1 MSLSSAI
8 NTAQSILSNTA
19 KQTSVISQNIA
30 GAGNPDYSRR
40 SAELVSSLLGAQVV
54 GIDRAQN
61 AALLRQLLS
70 SISGSSAQ
78 DALLGGLEKLKA
90 TMGGNDYE
98 SAPATLIAAL
108 RDALQTYA
116 AKPSDATAGQS
127 AIAAAKDVANGLSDA
142 SEAIQTVRADA
153 DAEIAR
159 SVEDLNTLLA
169 RFADV
174 NKAVMEATQSG
185 KDASSA
191 LDERDKLL
199 KSISG
204 YVGINT
210 AVRGNNDMVI
220 YTKDGTTLFETV
232 PRAVTFTPTSAF
244 AAGVTGNQILIDGVP
259 LQAGDGSNTTASGKL
274 QALLQLRDEAA
285 PVFQSQLDE
294 IARALVT
301 TFAETDQ
308 TDPANKLPGLFT
320 WSGGTIPSDGT
331 LVPGLAASI
340 SVNAAVDP
348 SQGGDP
354 ALLRDGGINGAD
366 FVANTEGG
374 EGFSGLLD
382 SFVAG
387 LDEPMAFDAS
397 AKAGE
402 TNSLLAYA
410 SNSIG
415 WLERYRSD
423 AAASAENKDAL
434 LSRSQGALSNAT
446 GVSIDEEMSRLL
458 DLEQSFKASA
468 KIIATVDAML
478 GALMDAVR

>member
-8 NTAQSILSNTA
+8 NTAQSMLSNTA
-19 KQTSVISQNIA
+19 KQTAMISQNIA
-30 GAGNPDYSRR
+30 NSGNTDYSRR
-40 SAELVSSLLGAQVV
+40 SAVLATSLGGSQIV

-70 SISGSSAQ
+70 STSGSSAQ
-78 DALLGGLEKLKA
+78 GSLLAGLDKLKA

-98 SAPATLIAAL
+98 SAPTTLIAAL

-127 AIAAAKDVANGLSDA
+127 AIAAAKDVANGLNAA
-142 SEAIQTVRADA
+142 SAAVQTVRSDA
-153 DAEIAR
+153 DAEIGR

-169 RFADV
+169 SFAEI
-174 NKAVMEATQSG
+174 NKAVVQATVTG

-191 LDERDKLL
+191 LDQRDKLL
-199 KSISG
+199 KNISG

-210 AVRGNNDMVI
+210 MLRSNNDMVI

-232 PRAVTFTPTSAF
+232 PRAVTFTPTSGF
-244 AAGVTGNQILIDGVP
+244 AAGVSGSQVLIDGVP

-274 QALLQLRDEAA
+274 QALLQLRDQAA

-301 TFAETDQ
+301 NFAETDQ
-308 TDPANKLPGLFT
+308 TTPTNKLPGLFT
-320 WSGGTIPSDGT
+320 WSGAAVPAAGT

-340 SVNAAVDP
+340 SVSAAVDP
-348 SQGGDP
+348 SLGGDP
-354 ALLRDGGINGAD
+354 ALLRDGGINGVN
-366 FVANTEGG
+366 FVANIEGG
-374 EGFSGLLD
+374 NGYSAQLD
-382 SFVAG
+382 GFVAG
-387 LDEPMAFDAS
+387 LDAPMAFDDT
-397 AKAGE
+397 AKAGD
-402 TNSLLAYA
+402 TNSLLSYA

-423 AAASAENKDAL
+423 ASSAAENKDAL
-434 LSRSQGALSNAT
+434 LSRSQDALSNAT

-458 DLEQSFKASA
+458 DLEQSYKASA
-468 KIIATVDAML
+468 KMIATVDAML
-478 GALMDAVR
+478 AALLDAVR